1 MANYC
6 WNSVKITE
14 FKKEDFTKLLKFF
27 KDDQDGNSEF
37 EYFTDWCE
45 SILSDENK
53 IDTSKMK
60 DLDRYYAYGTKWWSI
75 DYDRLEEES
84 TEDYIFVTGESA
96 WSPPLKFLEALSKE
110 FKCDI
115 EVEFEES
122 GCDFGGHNIYK
133 SGDLQ
138 EVFKGTYREYQ
149 VYQFGALEAIERD
162 IETIDEVEY
171 AIDVEEEYLN
181 MDMFPI
187 DAEDEIKKIVKEKFK
202 SLKESL

>member
-6 WNSVKITE
+6 WNSVEITE
-14 FKKEDFTKLLKFF
+14 FKKEDFSKIVDFF
-27 KDDQDGNSEF
+27 RQDSCETF
-37 EYFTDWCE
+37 TYFTDWCE

-84 TEDYIFVTGESA
+84 TEDYISVSGESA
-96 WSPPLKFLEALSKE
+96 WSPPLVFLEALSKE
-110 FKCDI
+110 FKCNI
-115 EVEFEES
+115 EIKFEES

-133 SGDLQ
+133 SGDLE

-149 VYQFGALEAIERD
+149 VYEFGALEAIEKD
-162 IETIDEVEY
+162 IETIDDVEY
-171 AIDVEEEYLN
+171 AIDVEKEYLD

-187 DAEDEIKKIVKEKFK
+187 DVENEIKQIVKEKFK
-202 SLKESL
+202 FLKESL